1 MPAPPRPDY
10 RLTLPPVLTPAEVA
24 KLFRVKRGTLQNPP
38 WDRRLRPFRT
48 AGGHR
53 RYRRE
58 AVAEVLGWWF
68 R

>member
-1 MPAPPRPDY
+1 MSAPPGPDY
-10 RLTLPPVLTPAEVA
+10 RKTLPPVLGRKEVA
-24 KLFRVKRGTLQNPP
+24 RLFGVVPRTLQNPA
-38 WDRRLRPFRT
+38 WDRRLQPFRT